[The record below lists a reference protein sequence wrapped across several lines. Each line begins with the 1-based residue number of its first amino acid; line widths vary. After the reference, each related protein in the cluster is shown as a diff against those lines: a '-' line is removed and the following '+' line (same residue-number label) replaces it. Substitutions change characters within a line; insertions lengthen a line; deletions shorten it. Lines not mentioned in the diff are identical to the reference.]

1 MKDLKIEKIDMAKDP
16 ICGMQVDDKTGLRL
30 THEGETYLFC
40 SSGCMEKFAKEN
52 NISKEQVAACSIQ
65 HKRQFYENK
74 TFIVVSVLTLLVLL
88 SYVIPFLEPFRMS
101 LWMYLKTIWWAIL
114 LGLFLG
120 GIVDHYVPREYV
132 SHVLSSPKK
141 RTIFY
146 SVFLG
151 FLMSTC
157 SHGILALSIELHK
170 KGASNP
176 AVVAFLLASPWA
188 NMSITIMLVGF
199 FGAKA
204 LFIILSAIV
213 IAVITGFIFQILQRK
228 NLIEK
233 NENSVGSEEGFSII
247 NDIKKRYK
255 TYRFS
260 ARTAKTDIKGI
271 YNGMISLSNMV
282 LWWILIGMGIASAAG
297 AYIPS
302 DIFRNYMGPTTAG
315 LIVTL
320 ILATIIEVCSEGS
333 APMAFEIFKQ
343 TGALGN
349 SFVFLMAGVVTDY
362 TEIGLLWH
370 NVGKKTA
377 IWLPIVTV
385 PQVVLL
391 GVIANIIF

>member
-1 MKDLKIEKIDMAKDP
+1 MNITKDP

-30 THEGETYLFC
+30 THKGDTLFFC

-52 NISKEQVAACSIQ
+52 KISKEQIATCSIQ
-65 HKRQFYENK
+65 PKRHLYKNK
-74 TFIVVSVLTLLVLL
+74 TLIVVSVLILLVLL
-88 SYVIPFLEPFRMS
+88 SYVIPFLEPLRMS
-101 LWMYLKTIWWAIL
+101 LWMYFKILWWAIL

-120 GIVDHYVPREYV
+120 GVIDHYVPREYV
-132 SHVLSSPKK
+132 SHTLSSPRK

-176 AVVAFLLASPWA
+176 AVIAFLLASPWA
-188 NMSITIMLVGF
+188 NITITIMLVGF

-204 LFIILSAIV
+204 LFIILSAIA
-213 IAVITGFIFQILQRK
+213 IAIITGFIFQILQRK

-233 NENSVGSEEGFSII
+233 NENSLGLEEGFSII

-260 ARTAKTDIKGI
+260 TDTVKTDIKGI
-271 YNGMISLSNMV
+271 FNGTISLSNMV
-282 LWWILIGMGIASAAG
+282 LWWVLIGMGIASVAG

-302 DIFRNYMGPTTAG
+302 DIFRNYMGPTITGMIA
-315 LIVTL
+315 TL
-320 ILATIIEVCSEGS
+320 IIATIIEVCSEGS
-333 APMAFEIFKQ
+333 APMAFELFKQ

-377 IWLPIVTV
+377 IWLPLVTV
-385 PQVVLL
+385 PQVILL
-391 GVIANIIF
+391 GIIANIIF

>member
-1 MKDLKIEKIDMAKDP
+1 MATDP
-16 ICGMQVDDKTGLRL
+16 ICRMQVDDKTGLRL
-30 THEGETYLFC
+30 TEKGVIYFFC
-40 SSGCMEKFAKEN
+40 SSGCMEKFSKEN
-52 NISKEQVAACSIQ
+52 NISKERVAACSTQ
-65 HKRQFYENK
+65 HKNHIYKNK
-74 TFIVVSVLTLLVLL
+74 TFIVAGVLTLLVLS

-101 LWMYLKTIWWAIL
+101 LWMYFKTIWWAIL
-114 LGLFLG
+114 LGLFFG

-132 SHVLSSPKK
+132 SHILSSPEK

-157 SHGILALSIELHK
+157 SHGILTLSIELHK

-176 AVVAFLLASPWA
+176 AVVAFLLAAPWA
-188 NMSITIMLVGF
+188 NTSITIMLIGF

-213 IAVITGFIFQILQRK
+213 IAIITGFIFQILERK

-233 NENSVGSEEGFSII
+233 NENSVESEEGFSII

-260 ARTAKTDIKGI
+260 TRTTKTDIKGI
-271 YNGMISLSNMV
+271 YSGMTSLSNMV

-297 AYIPS
+297 TYVPS
-302 DIFRNYMGPTTAG
+302 NIFQNYMGPTIAG
-315 LIVTL
+315 LAVTL

-362 TEIGLLWH
+362 TEIGLIWH

>member
-1 MKDLKIEKIDMAKDP
+1 MPKDP

-30 THEGETYLFC
+30 TLEGKTYLFC

-52 NISKEQVAACSIQ
+52 KISKEQIAACSMQ
-65 HKRQFYENK
+65 SKKHFYRNK
-74 TFIVVSVLTLLVLL
+74 TFIVVSVLILLVFL
-88 SYVIPFLEPFRMS
+88 SYVIAFLEPLRMS
-101 LWMYLKTIWWAIL
+101 LWMYFKTIWWAIL
-114 LGLFLG
+114 LGLILG
-120 GIVDHYVPREYV
+120 GIIDYYVPREYV
-132 SHVLSSPKK
+132 SHILSGPEK

-188 NMSITIMLVGF
+188 NMTITIMLVGF
-199 FGAKA
+199 FGSKA

-213 IAVITGFIFQILQRK
+213 IAIITGFIFQVLQRK

-233 NENSVGSEEGFSII
+233 NENSVRSEEGFSII
-247 NDIKKRYK
+247 NDIRSRYK

-260 ARTAKTDIKGI
+260 VETAKADIKGI
-271 YNGMISLSNMV
+271 FRGIVSLSNMV
-282 LWWILIGMGIASAAG
+282 LWWVLIGMGIASVAG
-297 AYIPS
+297 AYVPS
-302 DIFRNYMGPTTAG
+302 NIFQDYMGPTIAG
-315 LIVTL
+315 LFVTL
-320 ILATIIEVCSEGS
+320 IIATIVEVCSEGS

-362 TEIGLLWH
+362 TEIGLIWH
-370 NVGKKTA
+370 NVGRKTA
-377 IWLPIVTV
+377 IWLPLVTV
-385 PQVVLL
+385 PQVILL
-391 GVIANIIF
+391 GIVANIVF